1 MDLDGTHSLEDVLHV
16 LEESVHPLNIV
27 IEKRMGFG
35 LDDGETER
43 IGREYRRQRGI
54 ATQRNEI
61 TDSRKVDI
69 H

>member
-1 MDLDGTHSLEDVLHV
+1 M
-16 LEESVHPLNIV
+16 HPLNIV

-35 LDDGETER
+35 LDDGEMER
-43 IGREYRRQRGI
+43 IGREYRRQREI

-69 H
+69 HKRNLELIALTVAHLIIQL

>member
-1 MDLDGTHSLEDVLHV
+1 M
-16 LEESVHPLNIV
+16 HPLNIV

-35 LDDGETER
+35 LDDGEMER

-61 TDSRKVDI
+61 IDSRKVDI

>member
-1 MDLDGTHSLEDVLHV
+1 MHL
-16 LEESVHPLNIV
+16 LNIV

-35 LDDGETER
+35 LDDGEMER

-54 ATQRNEI
+54 AIQRNEI

-69 H
+69 HKRNLELIALTVAHLIIQL

>member
-1 MDLDGTHSLEDVLHV
+1 MHL
-16 LEESVHPLNIV
+16 LNIV

-35 LDDGETER
+35 LDDGEMER
-43 IGREYRRQRGI
+43 IGREYRRQRRI

-69 H
+69 HKRNLELIALTVAHLIIQL

>member
-1 MDLDGTHSLEDVLHV
+1 MHL
-16 LEESVHPLNIV
+16 LNIV

-43 IGREYRRQRGI
+43 IGREYRRQRRI

-69 H
+69 HKRNLELIALTVAHLIIQL

>member
-1 MDLDGTHSLEDVLHV
+1 MHL
-16 LEESVHPLNIV
+16 LNIV

-35 LDDGETER
+35 LDDGEMER
-43 IGREYRRQRGI
+43 IGREYRCQRGI

-69 H
+69 HKRNLELIALTVAHLIIQL